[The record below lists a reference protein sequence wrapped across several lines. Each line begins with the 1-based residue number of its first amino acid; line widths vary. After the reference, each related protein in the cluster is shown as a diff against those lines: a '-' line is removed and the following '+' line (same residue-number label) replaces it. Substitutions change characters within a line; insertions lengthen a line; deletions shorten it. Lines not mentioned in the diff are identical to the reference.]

1 MLISSA
7 RSATYLEYLVYFITS
22 TQQSVVSQQSAI
34 SKNRF
39 AHFRGD
45 SWPNSLSAF
54 ICENPR
60 QSSFSPP
67 ELIVRPSIPHRRR
80 LIIAAL
86 KWTFMSLR
94 LFFRAKDAFFCPSN
108 SAVRVQAFQHKLRR
122 GYQHLRLVL

>member
-22 TQQSVVSQQSAI
+22 TQQSAFSQQLAI

-39 AHFRGD
+39 AHFRAD
-45 SWPNSLSAF
+45 SQPNSLSAF

-86 KWTFMSLR
+86 KRSLMAFWL
-94 LFFRAKDAFFCPSN
+94 LFSAKDALF
-108 SAVRVQAFQHKLRR
+108 
-122 GYQHLRLVL
+122 